1 MEILPKCIVK
11 IKIKFLEN
19 GIKGENM
26 YLRYIAIRT
35 LYHTKN
41 GIIFAA
47 SRARETPS
55 WGEFPMNPGKLR
67 KDVGKGRLG

>member
-1 MEILPKCIVK
+1 MTDRNWE
-11 IKIKFLEN
+11 
-19 GIKGENM
+19 
-26 YLRYIAIRT
+26 YIAIRT